1 MQEFGSKLYFG
12 HDTASHGHK
21 PEVTCRLL
29 RSGAVSPLFRWGER
43 MSMDT
48 SGGQI
53 QKFKPM
59 RQRNKY
65 FQLRLTESE
74 LSAIRE
80 KSADYKSVSHYI
92 RSAVAEYS
100 NVDAKERL
108 NSLIQL
114 GEFYNKWSAELG
126 HLGGNLNQYM
136 KRANELAVAGL
147 LSEACMERLSA
158 VVNDTKGTLNEMKRE
173 LYDVTQRGVKG

>member
-12 HDTASHGHK
+12 HDTAPHGHK

-29 RSGAVSPLFRWGER
+29 RSGAVHRFFADSER

-59 RQRNKY
+59 RQRNKF

-74 LSAIRE
+74 LSAIRA
-80 KSADYKSVSHYI
+80 KSAAYKSVSHYI

-100 NVDAKERL
+100 NVGAKERL
-108 NSLIQL
+108 NRLIQL

-126 HLGGNLNQYM
+126 HLGGNLNQHM

-158 VVNDTKGTLNEMKRE
+158 VVNDTKAMLNEIKRE
-173 LYDVTQRGVKG
+173 LYDVTRKGVKG

>member
-1 MQEFGSKLYFG
+1 MTRLRTVINPKSLADCFAAERFTAISPGRKKFYRRHPEDKL
-12 HDTASHGHK
+12 
-21 PEVTCRLL
+21 
-29 RSGAVSPLFRWGER
+29 
-43 MSMDT
+43 
-48 SGGQI
+48 QI
-53 QKFKPM
+53 PTQM

-74 LSAIRE
+74 LSAIRA
-80 KSADYKSVSHYI
+80 KSAAYKSVSHYI

-100 NVDAKERL
+100 NVGAKERL
-108 NSLIQL
+108 NRLIQL

-136 KRANELAVAGL
+136 KRANELAMAGL
-147 LSEACMERLSA
+147 LSEACMARLSA
-158 VVNDTKGTLNEMKRE
+158 VVNDTKATLNEIKRE